1 LKSLGIYNR
10 ISRDNLLLLVFLL
23 YILCPSADLIAQENF
38 PIGSR
43 PASLANAV
51 VMESDIWSVSH
62 NQAGLGDYH
71 NFSIGFHHENKY
83 VVPQAALHALALT
96 IPVKPGTFGL
106 SYTYFGYSLYNES
119 KIGLGFGRSFGEKFS
134 AGIQMN
140 YHYIYVSPA
149 YLSGEY
155 ENRHALTVEGGI
167 QYKPSPKLRIGIH
180 VFNPS
185 RSHLSPMNTDTLI
198 TTLRAGISYSPVEK
212 LWMAIETEKSL
223 SYKLRIKS
231 GIEYKLNKGLSL
243 RTGIITSPFQNSF
256 GLGFNI
262 SRINADVA
270 FSHNEILG
278 FMPHFSLQFRL
289 K

>member
-1 LKSLGIYNR
+1 LGIYNR
-10 ISRDNLLLLVFLL
+10 ISRNSHLLLVFLL
-23 YILCPSADLIAQENF
+23 YLFYTSPCIIAQENF

-43 PASLANAV
+43 PAALANAV

-71 NFSIGFHHENKY
+71 NLSIGFHHENKY
-83 VVPQAALHALALT
+83 VVPEAALHALAFT

-119 KIGLGFGRSFGEKFS
+119 KIGIAFGRSFGEKFS
-134 AGIQMN
+134 GGIQLN
-140 YHYIYVSPA
+140 YHYIFVSPL

-167 QYKPSPKLRIGIH
+167 QYKPSSTLRIGIH
-180 VFNPS
+180 IFNPS
-185 RSHLSPMNTDTLI
+185 RSRLLPTKSDTLG

-231 GIEYKLNKGLSL
+231 GIEYQLNKGLFL
-243 RTGIITSPFQNSF
+243 RTGIITSPFQNTF

-270 FSHNEILG
+270 FSHNETLG